1 LDLANPTAPATGTAI
16 VGVADTMYQNSN
28 AMVLASTGFDGD
40 YNNPSY
46 STYVHAFDLQ
56 GLPLPAYK
64 ASGVVHG
71 RIHGQFAVDEKDGF
85 VRVVTTTGEQWSQQ
99 GTANHLFVLENLEG
113 TLQVAGDAGDFAK
126 NEQVYAVRYV
136 GDTAYVV
143 TFRQTDPL
151 FAIDLSNPRSP
162 SIIGELHIPGFS
174 EYMHPLGT
182 THLLTVGRDADPNT
196 GWSQNLALQV
206 FDVTDRT
213 DPKLA
218 HKVVFESGGASV
230 AEYDHKAF
238 TYFDDRQ
245 LLAIPYA
252 DNSYDPNTGYP
263 SLRNSMVLYRVS
275 VQQGFTALGAMS
287 GDALL
292 SNAERDPAHYYCDP
306 YSYYQGS
313 GSAFHRGI
321 FIDDVL
327 FGVARD
333 GVVAANVAKP
343 SENLGVLLL
352 KDPTVVPPNCWEHG
366 GYGGSGGYDGTGGSG
381 GWENGGSGG
390 AIWDGGTAGGG
401 GGGDWDAGAAGGGGS
416 PAWDAGGVG
425 GSGG

>member
-1 LDLANPTAPATGTAI
+1 
-16 VGVADTMYQNSN
+16 
-28 AMVLASTGFDGD
+28 
-40 YNNPSY
+40 
-46 STYVHAFDLQ
+46 
-56 GLPLPAYK
+56 
-64 ASGVVHG
+64 
-71 RIHGQFAVDEKDGF
+71 
-85 VRVVTTTGEQWSQQ
+85 VRVVTTTGEQWSRQ
-99 GTANHLFVLENLEG
+99 GTANHLFVLENVDG
-113 TLQVAGDAGDFAK
+113 TLQVAGDAGDFAQ

-196 GWSQNLALQV
+196 GWGQNLALQI
-206 FDVTDRT
+206 FDVTNRT

-218 HKVVFESGGASV
+218 HKVIFDSDGASA
-230 AEYDHKAF
+230 AESEHKAF

-245 LLAIPYA
+245 LLAIPYVGY
-252 DNSYDPNTGYP
+252 NFDPNMGYA
-263 SLRNSMVLYRVS
+263 SLRSSMVLYRVS
-275 VQQGFTALGAMS
+275 VQQGFTGLGAMS

-292 SNAERDPAHYYCDP
+292 SNAERDPAHYYCDA
-306 YSYYQGS
+306 YAYYQGS
-313 GSAFHRGI
+313 GSAFQRGI

-343 SENLGVLLL
+343 SEALGVLLL
-352 KDPTVVPPNCWEHG
+352 KDPAVVPPNCWEQG
-366 GYGGSGGYDGTGGSG
+366 GYGGYAGGGTGGSG
-381 GWENGGSGG
+381 GWETGGAGG
-390 AIWDGGTAGGG
+390 AIWDDGGTAGGG
-401 GGGDWDAGAAGGGGS
+401 EWDAGAAGGGGS